1 MTSAPGSLDPRKL
14 LVVVAVVLVLPG
26 CCTVKI
32 AELEITAG
40 LHCPVTIQRYLNR
53 FMDSVTPVRVSVFV
67 FAPIIL
73 PLLLVR
79 FTHAAPCADDNCC
92 HW

>member
-1 MTSAPGSLDPRKL
+1 MTSVPGSLDPRK
-14 LVVVAVVLVLPG
+14 VVVVVLALPG
-26 CCTVKI
+26 FCIVKV

-40 LHCPVTIQRYLNR
+40 LHCPVTIQRYLNW
-53 FMDSVTPVRVSVFV
+53 FIDCVTPVTVSVLV

-79 FTHAAPCADDNCC
+79 FTHAAPFAEDNCC

>member
-1 MTSAPGSLDPRKL
+1 MTSAPGSLDARKE
-14 LVVVAVVLVLPG
+14 VVVVLVLPG
-26 CCTVKI
+26 CCIVKV

-53 FMDSVTPVRVSVFV
+53 FIDSVTPVIVSVLV

-79 FTHAAPCADDNCC
+79 FTHAAPFAEDNCC

>member
-1 MTSAPGSLDPRKL
+1 MTSAPGSLETRKE
-14 LVVVAVVLVLPG
+14 VVVVDVLDLLSF
-26 CCTVKI
+26 CTVKV
-32 AELEITAG
+32 AELEIAAG
-40 LHCPVTIQRYLNR
+40 LHCPVTIQRYLYR
-53 FMDSVTPVRVSVFV
+53 CIDCVTPVRVSVLV

-79 FTHAAPCADDNCC
+79 FTHVAPFAEDNCC